1 MRDPIRYLAGL
12 LLLAALVGGCSSGV
26 EEKTVEE
33 ASLTLTLTDPDS
45 GESITNIS
53 KETPG
58 LLTATVA
65 DLNGTPV
72 TNGTIRFT
80 ADSAGVISPEA
91 GTALTDEN
99 GQAWVRL
106 TAGAT
111 EGVGTATASYGAAA
125 DSVQFYS
132 AGDDPNYQLSLE
144 LLDAATGEAAVILT
158 ESVQAQL
165 VATLIDLDAEA
176 EETSESGEGEDGAA
190 STAGAPVA
198 GAEVTFSATA
208 GELSPDPA
216 VAVTDANG
224 EAAVFLAPGSVPG
237 SGVATARYDV
247 LSDGLSYYIDVAEES
262 LSLSVSLVDPET
274 GEAADRISDAA
285 PATVTATL
293 IDEADE
299 PVAGKVISF
308 SATAGRILPESGTAV
323 TDADGQASVFL
334 VAGDVPAAGVVTAA
348 FEGISDHLSYYVDV
362 AEESLTLSLVLLD
375 TTTGEETTVIPTD
388 APANVVVT
396 LTDENGLV
404 VPGAEV
410 QVTASLGQLLPADGV
425 ATTGS
430 DGTASVFLLAGS
442 RSGAGVVTA
451 TSGTASDLASYY
463 IEPEVA
469 AAPNVLT
476 LQLLDPATGEPVSV
490 ISADTPMKAAATLT
504 DAEGA
509 PVAEA
514 IVSFSATLGFLQ
526 PSSGQ
531 SVTGSEGTAAAF
543 LLPGTAQGTGV
554 LSASTDGAS
563 DQITYYVDTR
573 IESVTV
579 SLSLTDP
586 QTGDEIDTVTA
597 DRPGQVTAILY
608 DTLGN
613 PVSGATV
620 SFQTTLGTLTPDDD
634 PTDTVAQAIT
644 DYDGAARL
652 YIEVPADATGIGIIT
667 AQYEDYSD
675 GLWFETDE

>member
-45 GESITNIS
+45 GESITTVS

-72 TNGTIRFT
+72 TQGTIRFST
-80 ADSAGVISPEA
+80 DSAGVISPKA

-111 EGVGTATASYGAAA
+111 EGVGTATASYGDAA

-132 AGDDPNYQLSLE
+132 AGDDPNYQFSLE

-165 VATLIDLDAEA
+165 VATLIDLDAEV
-176 EETSESGEGEDGAA
+176 EETNESGEGEDGAT

-198 GAEVTFSATA
+198 GADVTFSATA

-216 VAVTDANG
+216 VAVTDGNG
-224 EAAVFLAPGSVPG
+224 EAAVFLSPGSVPG

-247 LSDGLSYYIDVAEES
+247 LSDSLSYYIDVAEES

-334 VAGDVPAAGVVTAA
+334 VAGDAPAAGVVTAA

-362 AEESLTLSLVLLD
+362 VEESLTLSLVLLD

-404 VPGAEV
+404 VPDQEV
-410 QVTASLGQLLPADGV
+410 QVTASLGQLLPADGLAV
-425 ATTGS
+425 TGS

-451 TSGTASDLASYY
+451 TSGTASDRASYY

-469 AAPNVLT
+469 AANVLT

-509 PVAEA
+509 PVADA
-514 IVSFSATLGFLQ
+514 IVSFSATLGSLQ

-586 QTGDEIDTVTA
+586 QTGDEIDTVTSE
-597 DRPGQVTAILY
+597 RPGEVTAIV
-608 DTLGN
+608 TEGLGY

-675 GLWFETDE
+675 GLWFEIDE